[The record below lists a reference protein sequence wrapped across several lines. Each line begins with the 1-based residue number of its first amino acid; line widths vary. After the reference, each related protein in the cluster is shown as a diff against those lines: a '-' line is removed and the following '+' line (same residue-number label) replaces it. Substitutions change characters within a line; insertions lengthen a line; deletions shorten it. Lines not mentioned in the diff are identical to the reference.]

1 MKKKILAVVLCL
13 VMLFSCTAVVC
24 AEETKGETASRYL
37 TGIIELIDKYYK
49 YDDVTK
55 EELYK
60 AVIDYLIKQNPDA
73 IAGALEAAT
82 ELLDDYTVYYT
93 EDELSSFVQNVHQTY
108 VGIGVTVQKS
118 DAGCIVT
125 EVNKAGGAY
134 AAGIVAGDELVGADG
149 VSLAGMSLDEIVSR
163 IQGVA
168 GTTVTVEILRGDAH
182 ITLDIERKQIKIQT
196 VYYEII
202 DDIGYIRIDS
212 FATATPEELAAALQ
226 DIEENHRL
234 KKMVIDVRDNPG
246 GELKSVI
253 EILNMFVPRDKILVK
268 FEYKDERMNYQIKSE
283 AAFTKAPTRKIVILA
298 NENSASAS
306 ELFCG
311 TMQYHKLA
319 TVMGGLTF
327 GKGSMQEM
335 MGINVPEGFDLGD
348 IKLTVA
354 EFTKPDGGRINHLG
368 ITPDVAVKNTYKDFD
383 ESTLTPM
390 TINARYTIGDE
401 CSDVLAIEERL
412 SLLGYN
418 VGEVDGVFDKM
429 TYQATKNFQ
438 ADTDLHP
445 YGVMDYT
452 TQSRL
457 NDVIDDYEVEIDNQL
472 EKALE
477 YLSK

>member
-1 MKKKILAVVLCL
+1 MKKKLLAIVLSL
-13 VMLFSCTAVVC
+13 VMLLSCTQVG

-37 TGIIELIDKYYK
+37 TGIIDLIDKYYK

-55 EELYK
+55 GEMYR
-60 AVIDYLIKQNPDA
+60 AVIDYLIKENPEA
-73 IAGALEAAT
+73 LEGALKAAT
-82 ELLDDYTVYYT
+82 NLLDDYTVYYT
-93 EDELSSFVQNVHQTY
+93 EDELGSFQQNVHQTY

-134 AAGIVAGDELVGADG
+134 QAGIVAGDELIGADG
-149 VSLAGMSLDEIVSR
+149 VSLDGMSLDEIVSR

-168 GTTVTVEILRGDAH
+168 GTTVTVEVLRGDAH

-196 VYYEII
+196 VFYEII
-202 DDIGYIRIDS
+202 DDIGYIKIDT
-212 FATATPEELAAALQ
+212 FATATPEELDAALK
-226 DIEENHRL
+226 DIEENHKL
-234 KKMVIDVRDNPG
+234 KKMIIDVRDNPG

-253 EILNMFVPRDKILVK
+253 NILNMFVPKDKVLVK
-268 FEYKDERMNYQIKSE
+268 FEYKDERLNYQIKSK
-283 AAFTKAPTRKIVILA
+283 ASFTKAPNRKIVILA

-335 MGINVPEGFDLGD
+335 MGINVPEGFTLGD

-354 EFTKPDGGRINHLG
+354 EFTKPDGGKINHLG
-368 ITPDVAVKNTYKDFD
+368 IMPDKAVKNTYKDFD

-390 TINARYTIGDE
+390 TINDRYTIGAE
-401 CSDVLAIEERL
+401 HSDVLAIEERL
-412 SLLGYN
+412 SILGYN

-429 TYQATKNFQ
+429 THQATKNFQ
-438 ADTDLHP
+438 ADTNLHP
-445 YGVMDYT
+445 YGVMDFT

-472 EKALE
+472 AEAVQ

>member
-1 MKKKILAVVLCL
+1 MKKKILAIVISI
-13 VMLFSCTAVVC
+13 VMLFSCTQVG

-37 TGIIELIDKYYK
+37 TGIIDLIDRYYK

-55 EELYK
+55 GEMYK
-60 AVIDYLIKQNPDA
+60 AVIDYLIQENPEA
-73 IAGALEAAT
+73 LEGALKAAT
-82 ELLDDYTVYYT
+82 DLLDDYTVYYT
-93 EDELSSFVQNVHQTY
+93 EDELGSFVQNVHQTY

-134 AAGIVAGDELVGADG
+134 LAGIVAGDELVGADG
-149 VSLAGMSLDEIVSR
+149 VSLEGMSLDEIVSR
-163 IQGVA
+163 IQGIA
-168 GTTVTVEILRGDAH
+168 GTTVTVEVLRGDAH

-196 VYYEII
+196 VFYEII
-202 DDIGYIRIDS
+202 DDIGYIKIDS
-212 FATATPEELAAALQ
+212 FATATAEELDAALK
-226 DIEENHRL
+226 DIEENHKL
-234 KKMVIDVRDNPG
+234 KKMIIDVRDNPG

-253 EILNMFVPRDKILVK
+253 NILNMFVPKDKVLVK
-268 FEYKDERMNYQIKSE
+268 FEYKDERLNYQIKSK
-283 AAFTKAPTRKIVILA
+283 ASFTKAPNRKIVILA

-306 ELFCG
+306 ELFSG

-335 MGINVPEGFDLGD
+335 MGINVPEGFTLGD

-354 EFTKPDGGRINHLG
+354 EFTKPDGGKINHLG
-368 ITPDVAVKNTYKDFD
+368 IMPDVAVKNTFKDFD

-390 TINARYTIGDE
+390 TINARYTIGAE
-401 CSDVLAIEERL
+401 HSDVLAIEERL
-412 SLLGYN
+412 SILGYN
-418 VGEVDGVFDKM
+418 VGEVDGIFDKM

-438 ADTDLHP
+438 ADTNLHP

-472 EKALE
+472 DKALE